1 MQHTLAVLVEDKPG
15 VLTHVSGLIS
25 RRGYNIVSINAG
37 SSEEEG
43 QTRITV
49 VVDVADE
56 DELEQVTN
64 QIAKLIDA
72 LSVTNL
78 TTKPSINRELA
89 LIKVKAKP
97 KDRSGLV
104 DIANIFRAKIV
115 DVHPN
120 SIVIEMT
127 GEQDKID
134 AMCLLLEEMGI
145 LEIVR
150 TGIIAISRGTEEE

>member
-1 MQHTLAVLVEDKPG
+1 MKHTLAVLVEDKPG

-25 RRGYNIVSINAG
+25 RRGFNIVSINAG
-37 SSEEEG
+37 SSEEPG
-43 QTRITV
+43 LTRITV

-64 QIAKLIDA
+64 QIAKLIDT

-89 LIKVKAKP
+89 LIKVRARAE
-97 KDRSGLV
+97 DRSSLV
-104 DIANIFRAKIV
+104 DIANVFRAKIV
-115 DVHPN
+115 DVHPD

-134 AMCLLLEEMGI
+134 AMCLLLDEKGI
-145 LEIVR
+145 IEIVR
-150 TGIIAISRGTEEE
+150 TGIIAISRGLD